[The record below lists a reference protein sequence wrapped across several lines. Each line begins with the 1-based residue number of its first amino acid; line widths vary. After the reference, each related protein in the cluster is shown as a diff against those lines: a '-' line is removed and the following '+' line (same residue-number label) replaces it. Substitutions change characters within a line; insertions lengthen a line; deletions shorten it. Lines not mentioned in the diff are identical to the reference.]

1 MEPLIGGSKSELAH
15 SDASTVVRGD
25 HSPSLSQ
32 ATATA
37 KDLLMDVL
45 QFRRTAGPETMCATV
60 PCPDCA
66 APHLSKVASA
76 IANGKPI
83 TFVLPAFPGKS
94 PNPGKVLG
102 TLPDMAERCAL
113 EFLQGLCDRI
123 ERRYSPGARIILT
136 SDGRV
141 FGDSVGMRD
150 EDVSAYQEALSE
162 MIAELGLSSL
172 STLNLDDIY
181 EGSAFDQMRS
191 RLMEE
196 HGEPLRLIKA
206 AIKRGNGK
214 THDCLAD
221 DIEVHRVY
229 CGMTRFLVEDA
240 TFPGQE
246 LSRTAIQKECRIRA
260 YEVVRGSRAWGNA
273 IEELFPT
280 AVRLS
285 IHPQACGAKKLGIRL
300 IEPDNWLTPWHGVAV
315 DVGGR
320 FVLFHRSKAESLG
333 ARLVTQS
340 GRPSHFVL
348 EPHQLQE
355 AGNEA

>member
-1 MEPLIGGSKSELAH
+1 MGGSQYELAH
-15 SDASTVVRGD
+15 PDAPTILGGED
-25 HSPSLSQ
+25 LPSLSQ
-32 ATATA
+32 AMTTA
-37 KDLLMDVL
+37 KDILADVL
-45 QFRRTAGPETMCATV
+45 QFRRTAGPETRCATS
-60 PCPDCA
+60 PCQECA

-76 IANGKPI
+76 IANGRPI

-94 PNPGKVLG
+94 PNLGKVLG

-150 EDVSAYQEALSE
+150 EDVSAYQAAIAK
-162 MIAELGLSSL
+162 MIEELGLSSL
-172 STLNLDDIY
+172 STLHLDDIY
-181 EGSAFDQMRS
+181 EGLTFDQMRS

-196 HGEPLRLIKA
+196 YGEPLRLLKA
-206 AIKRGNGK
+206 AIKRGNGN

-229 CGMTRFLVEDA
+229 CGMTRFLVEDS
-240 TFPGQE
+240 TFPGQT

-273 IEELFPT
+273 IEKLFPT

-285 IHPQACGAKKLGIRL
+285 IHPQSCGAKKLGIRL

-320 FVLFHRSKAESLG
+320 FMLFHRSKAESLG

-340 GRPSHFVL
+340 GRPSHYVL

-355 AGNEA
+355 AGYEA